1 MIAMLR
7 YKQRLLFVLMILL
20 CNVQAPVWGEEI
32 GVEKLSEAEEVKEE
46 DGTRESELKATG
58 LYNELALLASENS
71 VFTASKR
78 IEALRTAPTAV
89 SVITSDQ
96 LRSLSAR
103 YLPQILQL
111 FPGIDVLQITRTE
124 FTVGIR
130 GFANRGNFRPRDVLV
145 LVDGR
150 TVYDDFSGSV
160 EWETLDIFPQD
171 VGKIEVLRGAAS
183 AIHGANAARGV
194 INIITKPPEALPA
207 FESNTSFTGRE
218 GFRQRIAA
226 ASSEGLYKWK
236 VTGGFDQ
243 ADLWDRFAD
252 ISLSNDQGARTWR
265 FNTVVARELSGGAE
279 LRLGGGTNTGELL
292 QTTTSGILLRNDQST
307 NNLHLEYEH
316 PSLSIRSYWNY
327 RKIDSKDPET
337 GEFVSTRTQNLYD
350 LEAVHRITRF
360 GRSIFSWG
368 GTVRFTEV
376 KADSI
381 GGEEGQITAGLFL
394 DEQYNLTDRFLI
406 RLAGRLDHH
415 EEAGYQFSPRAG
427 VSYQIHPQHT
437 LKASV
442 NVGYRNPT
450 LADNYFNLAITEGPD
465 ATVLIKGNRN
475 LKPEESIWYEAGY
488 FGSFVPGLTLGLD
501 MFHVVTDHFIRA
513 EFVPPDTLTSVNS
526 SDKVKGGGG
535 ELWGQYEMTSS
546 LRLIANYS
554 YAKFRENSV
563 ENKATV
569 PNKINLGLLFSDLD
583 RLTGALTFHY
593 RDRAE
598 WPFPSGPD
606 LSPVQNAYYT
616 LNMFLGYQFT
626 RSLSGQIEAYNFTN
640 RKHRELPLLGEEIPM
655 EVIFTVNYRV

>member
-7 YKQRLLFVLMILL
+7 YQRRLLFVSMILL
-20 CNVQAPVWGEEI
+20 CSVQASVWGEEI
-32 GVEKLSEAEEVKEE
+32 ESKMLSKAEEVKDE
-46 DGTRESELKATG
+46 DGTWESELKTTG
-58 LYNELALLASENS
+58 FYNELALLASENR

-78 IEALRTAPTAV
+78 VEAIRTAPTAV
-89 SVITSDQ
+89 SVVSSDH
-96 LRSLSAR
+96 LRPLSAR
-103 YLPQILQL
+103 YLPQVLRL

-194 INIITKPPEALPA
+194 INIITRPPEALPP
-207 FESNTSFTGRE
+207 FESNTSFAGRE

-226 ASSEGLYKWK
+226 GSSEGLYKWK
-236 VTGGFDQ
+236 VTGGYDQ
-243 ADLWDRFAD
+243 AEIWDRFAD
-252 ISLSNDQGARTWR
+252 ISLSDDQGARTWR
-265 FNTVVARELSGGAE
+265 FNTVVAKELSGGAE
-279 LRLGGGTNTGELL
+279 LRLGGGTNRGELL

-307 NNLHLEYEH
+307 DHLRLEYEH
-316 PSLSIRSYWNY
+316 PSYSIRSYWNH
-327 RKIDSKDPET
+327 RKIDSNDPET

-350 LEAVHRITRF
+350 LEAVHRVIRF
-360 GRSIFSWG
+360 GRSSFSWG

-381 GGEEGQITAGLFL
+381 GGEEGQVTAGLFL
-394 DEQYNLTDRFLI
+394 DEQYNVTDRLLL
-406 RLAGRLDHH
+406 RLAGRLDYH

-427 VSYQIHPQHT
+427 LSYQIHPKHM
-437 LKASV
+437 LKAAV

-450 LADNYFNLAITEGPD
+450 LADNFLDLAILEGPD
-465 ATVLIKGNRN
+465 ATVFIKGNRD

-488 FGSFVPGLTLGLD
+488 LGRFVPGLTLGLD
-501 MFHVVTDHFIRA
+501 LFYVVTDRFIRA
-513 EFVPPDTLTSVNS
+513 AFVPPDTLTFVNS
-526 SDKVKGGGG
+526 DDKVEGGGG
-535 ELWGQYEMTSS
+535 ELWGQYELTSS
-546 LRLIANYS
+546 LRLIANYG
-554 YAKFRENSV
+554 YRKFRENGV
-563 ENKATV
+563 ENRATA
-569 PNKINLGLLFSDLD
+569 PNQANAGLLYSD
-583 RLTGALTFHY
+583 RLTGALTVHY

-606 LSPVQNAYYT
+606 FSPVQEAYYT
-616 LNMFLGYQFT
+616 LNLFLGYQFT
-626 RSLSGQIEAYNFTN
+626 KSLGGQIEAYNFTN
-640 RKHRELPLLGEEIPM
+640 RKHRELPALGEEIPM
-655 EVIFTVNYRV
+655 ELIFTINYRV